1 MTKSI
6 RFLGT
11 AFAFLCIL
19 ASCKKEIPQN
29 KIELKN
35 IVLDVTLNAGKL
47 YSLPL
52 NTYSDV
58 NDIVLLSKQANSF
71 QISEITNTENIKTY
85 NFLKNASTKTTVSK
99 ETVILRIYEPRN
111 GIHCEKTDITIHF
124 TIL

>member
-1 MTKSI
+1 M
-6 RFLGT
+6 
-11 AFAFLCIL
+11 L
-19 ASCKKEIPQN
+19 ASCKKETPQN
-29 KIELKN
+29 KVELKN

-47 YSLPL
+47 YNLPL

-111 GIHCEKTDITIHF
+111 GIHCEKTDITINF

>member
-19 ASCKKEIPQN
+19 ASCKKETPQN